1 MPGRFVSRHIAD
13 LFPMAALVLLLSIVV
28 ALAASCGSGQGARND
43 SGHFVQTGSEL
54 TVDLQVDPFPPQPMR
69 KVSFAITI
77 ADREGAPVGGAAVLC
92 DMTMPSM
99 MMPVNRP
106 QVSEQGSGL
115 YVAKVLFTM
124 AGDWQA
130 ALEITLPDG
139 RSDTVKFAM
148 STR

>member
-1 MPGRFVSRHIAD
+1 
-13 LFPMAALVLLLSIVV
+13 MAPLVLLLSIVV
-28 ALAASCGSGQGARND
+28 ALATSCGSGEGAGND
-43 SGHFVQTGSEL
+43 RGHFVQTGSEV
-54 TVDLQVDPFPPQPMR
+54 TVDLEVDPFPPQPMR
-69 KVSFAITI
+69 KASFAITI
-77 ADREGAPVGGAAVLC
+77 ADREGVPVGGAAVLC

-106 QVSEQGSGL
+106 QVSEQGSGI
-115 YVAKVLFTM
+115 YVAEVLFTM

-139 RSDTVKFAM
+139 RADTVKFAM